1 MSEPT
6 TEEILKMRDQLI
18 EEFAPEAN
26 EFVELLTTGIQTTE
40 HGYGRAM
47 AMLSDLPNWL
57 VQSAFLEAMVNAGY
71 PAATAA
77 FLRNQ
82 YNLPGETDSQSVLMG
97 LS

>member
-18 EEFAPEAN
+18 DEFAPEAT
-26 EFVELLTTGIQTTE
+26 EFVASCLADRMTQN
-40 HGYGRAM
+40 GYGKAM
-47 AMLSDLPNWL
+47 GLLSGLPNWL

-71 PAATAA
+71 PPATAA
-77 FLRNQ
+77 FLRSQ
-82 YNLPGETDSQSVLMG
+82 YNLPGETDAQSVLMG